1 MAIGVYGSAINSSQI
16 DKVNVCSQ
24 PEPEPLTH
32 TLDWYKLLTF
42 SMQTLVLLI
51 VKIYFDDPNALGDLY
66 GNFHY
71 K

>member
-1 MAIGVYGSAINSSQI
+1 M
-16 DKVNVCSQ
+16 
-24 PEPEPLTH
+24 LTTRTRTTH
-32 TLDWYKLLTF
+32 TLSLSLDWFKLLTF